1 MPLSLWFSLFFL
13 SMIWVQRLQTRMNP
27 SDSTHSSD
35 STTDKALMIHELLLQ
50 EYSPRPWQPGRD
62 PLATLV
68 STILSQNTNDLNR
81 DRAFEQMRKRFP
93 TWEEVRDADPA
104 QLVEAIR
111 PAGLANQKGPRIQN
125 ALRIITEYHCCGT
138 GQQGELSLDFLADME
153 IEEARKWLT
162 SIKGVGP
169 KTAAIVLC
177 FAFGKPAFPVDT
189 HVHRVTKRLG
199 LIGSKTTREQAHTVL
214 EELLPVKIYY
224 PFHMNLIAHGR
235 QVCKSQQP
243 RCEVCVL
250 REHCD
255 YFVTQLTE
263 AER

>member
-1 MPLSLWFSLFFL
+1 MIYFVPIPVVLSFLFLMNL
-13 SMIWVQRLQTRMNP
+13 SNP
-27 SDSTHSSD
+27 THSNNSI
-35 STTDKALMIHELLLQ
+35 TDKVLMIHELLLQ
-50 EYSPRPWQPGRD
+50 EYGPRPWQPGCD

-68 STILSQNTNDLNR
+68 GTILSQNTNDLNR
-81 DRAFEQMRKRFP
+81 DRAFERMRERFP

-104 QLVEAIR
+104 ELVEAIR
-111 PAGLANQKGPRIQN
+111 SAGLANQKGPRIQN

-153 IEEARKWLT
+153 IEEARKWLI

-199 LIGSKTTREQAHTVL
+199 LIGPKTTREQAHTVL
-214 EELLPVKIYY
+214 ERLLPVEIYY

-243 RCEVCVL
+243 RCEACAL
-250 REHCD
+250 QEHCD

-263 AER
+263 AEGKETV

>member
-1 MPLSLWFSLFFL
+1 
-13 SMIWVQRLQTRMNP
+13 MNLLDP
-27 SDSTHSSD
+27 THNSDSI
-35 STTDKALMIHELLLQ
+35 TDKALMIHELLLQ
-50 EYSPRPWQPGRD
+50 EYGPRPWQPGRD
-62 PLATLV
+62 PLATLLG
-68 STILSQNTNDLNR
+68 TILSQNTNDLNR

-104 QLVEAIR
+104 ELVEAIR

-125 ALRIITEYHCCGT
+125 ALRMITE
-138 GQQGELSLDFLADME
+138 QQGQLNLDFLADME
-153 IEEARKWLT
+153 IEKARKWLI

-177 FAFGKPAFPVDT
+177 FALGKPAFPVDT

-199 LIGSKTTREQAHTVL
+199 LISPKTTREQAHTVL
-214 EELLPVKIYY
+214 ERLLPAKIYY

-250 REHCD
+250 QEHCD
-255 YFVTQLTE
+255 YFHTVTR
-263 AER
+263 AEGKETL